1 MISKHR
7 TFFTRFARLAA
18 ALLFLS
24 LPTLAEE
31 IGHKTL
37 EVVLN
42 SAESKSYPE
51 IIQIPPVLQP
61 GGTLTNEQ
69 NKHL

>member
-1 MISKHR
+1 MMLKHR
-7 TFFTRFARLAA
+7 TFFARAARLAA

-37 EVVLN
+37 EIVLN
-42 SAESKSYPE
+42 PAESPSYPE

-61 GGTLTNEQ
+61 GGTLKNEQ